1 MMNHD
6 DNKTYIAYAI
16 CRHENGCGCEY
27 TTHARVYAKNS
38 GLMKQFTSYKEAKKA
53 AVKRMLEVDGDDW
66 NVI

>member
-16 CRHENGCGCEY
+16 CRHEYGCGCEY
-27 TTHARVYAKNS
+27 TTHADVYAKNS
-38 GLMKQFTSYKEAKKA
+38 NLIKQFTSYEEAEEA
-53 AVKRMLEVDGDDW
+53 AVKRILEVNGDDW